1 MGGSVRNH
9 HTKRLFDRTRN
20 RPWGTSTR
28 KANDPDARAGTRLEQ
43 TPAPPAWKPSFTD
56 LTKTCVGRMVGLTAI
71 TVGLRPRYVTIFI
84 VMDVAAGRRAV
95 NKYVHSLGV
104 APPPRLRRLPCVLLT
119 HINHWDAWERCGKVV
134 GKDIFYFV
142 FVSIP
147 SGTSPMCAVCS
158 HWHHCAARSRPFCS
172 YAREAPNLSSTQC

>member
-28 KANDPDARAGTRLEQ
+28 KANDPDARAGTRLKQ

-95 NKYVHSLGV
+95 NKYVHSLRV
-104 APPPRLRRLPCVLLT
+104 APLSRLRRLPCVLLT
-119 HINHWDAWERCGKVV
+119 HINHWDACMGKVRE
-134 GKDIFYFV
+134 GRWQDIFYLYP
-142 FVSIP
+142 IP
-147 SGTSPMCAVCS
+147 SGTSPMCYVE
-158 HWHHCAARSRPFCS
+158 CA
-172 YAREAPNLSSTQC
+172 

>member
-1 MGGSVRNH
+1 MLRRSTPMGGSVRNH

-28 KANDPDARAGTRLEQ
+28 KANDPDARAGTRLKQ

-56 LTKTCVGRMVGLTAI
+56 LTKTCVGRMVGLPAI

-95 NKYVHSLGV
+95 KKYVHSLGV
-104 APPPRLRRLPCVLLT
+104 APLPRLRRLPCVLLT
-119 HINHWDAWERCGKVV
+119 HINHWNAWERCGKVV
-134 GKDIFYFV
+134 KALYRPCIQITLGPAQCETFSD
-142 FVSIP
+142 
-147 SGTSPMCAVCS
+147 
-158 HWHHCAARSRPFCS
+158 SR
-172 YAREAPNLSSTQC
+172 RGVH

>member
-1 MGGSVRNH
+1 MLRRSAPIGGSVRNH

-28 KANDPDARAGTRLEQ
+28 KANDPDARAWTRLEQ

-56 LTKTCVGRMVGLTAI
+56 LTKTCVGRMVGPTAI

-104 APPPRLRRLPCVLLT
+104 APLPRLRRLPCVLLT

-134 GKDIFYFV
+134 GKTYSICIQSLVGPAQCGVKYWCLGV
-142 FVSIP
+142 NSSQNIGVS
-147 SGTSPMCAVCS
+147 ALV
-158 HWHHCAARSRPFCS
+158 
-172 YAREAPNLSSTQC
+172 

>member
-1 MGGSVRNH
+1 MLRRSTPMGGSVRNH

-28 KANDPDARAGTRLEQ
+28 KANDPDARAGTRLKQ

-104 APPPRLRRLPCVLLT
+104 APLPRLRRLPCVLLT

-134 GKDIFYFV
+134 GKTY
-142 FVSIP
+142 SICIQSLVGP
-147 SGTSPMCAVCS
+147 AQCGQ
-158 HWHHCAARSRPFCS
+158 
-172 YAREAPNLSSTQC
+172 SSLISQPGAQGKHRFH

>member
-28 KANDPDARAGTRLEQ
+28 KANDPDARAWTRLEQ

-104 APPPRLRRLPCVLLT
+104 APLPRLRRLPCVLLT
-119 HINHWDAWERCGKVV
+119 HINHWNAWERCGKVV
-134 GKDIFYFV
+134 KALYRPCIQITLGPAQCVQKRHFV
-142 FVSIP
+142 PI
-147 SGTSPMCAVCS
+147 
-158 HWHHCAARSRPFCS
+158 
-172 YAREAPNLSSTQC
+172 SSTV

>member
-1 MGGSVRNH
+1 MLRRSTPMGGSVRNH

-28 KANDPDARAGTRLEQ
+28 KANDPDARAWTRLEQ

-95 NKYVHSLGV
+95 NNYVHSLGV
-104 APPPRLRRLPCVLLT
+104 APLPRLRRLPCVLLT

-134 GKDIFYFV
+134 KALYSPV
-142 FVSIP
+142 YP
-147 SGTSPMCAVCS
+147 NHTGT
-158 HWHHCAARSRPFCS
+158 
-172 YAREAPNLSSTQC
+172 YTTTQCVVEMKDASEIF

>member
-1 MGGSVRNH
+1 MLRRSAPIGGSVRNH

-28 KANDPDARAGTRLEQ
+28 KANDPDARAGTRLKQ

-104 APPPRLRRLPCVLLT
+104 APLPRLRRLPCVLLT

-134 GKDIFYFV
+134 KALYSPVYPNHI
-142 FVSIP
+142 
-147 SGTSPMCAVCS
+147 GTYTMWVAAIASQCAGDHPRTGVYKVNT
-158 HWHHCAARSRPFCS
+158 AR
-172 YAREAPNLSSTQC
+172 AK